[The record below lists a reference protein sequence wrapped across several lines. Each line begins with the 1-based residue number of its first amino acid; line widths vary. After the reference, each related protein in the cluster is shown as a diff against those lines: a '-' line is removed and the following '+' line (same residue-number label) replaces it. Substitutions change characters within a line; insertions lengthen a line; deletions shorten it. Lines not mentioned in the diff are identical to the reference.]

1 MAKITAHV
9 SGMHC
14 ASCVTRVEK
23 TLAKQPGVQDVAVNF
38 ATEEAR
44 FTVTDTATDLGR
56 LSKSLKPFGYALHP
70 ERIDAGVVVP
80 EMNMHQGGQHDHSSM
95 KMRELVVLET
105 RVITVLPL
113 VVIVTVMMAWDI
125 ASGFFDG
132 VPKMSYVTQ
141 EFFHHLLP
149 IIATYVLFVIGRP
162 YLRGLWMFL
171 RKGVA
176 DMDSLVG
183 LGTVS
188 AFAYSFIVTAFE
200 HPLSAYLDVSV
211 TYYDVTIVV
220 IGLIT
225 LGKYLEARAKMK
237 TGNAIKQLV
246 GLQAKS
252 AIVIRNGEEME
263 VKLSQVNVGDV
274 VVVKPGMKIPV
285 DGVLLESVAYIDQS
299 LLTGEP
305 LPAEKHVGDQ
315 LSAGTLNTTGHFTMR
330 ATSIGTDTLL
340 AHIIRLV
347 SDAQGSKAPIQ
358 RLADKIA
365 SVFVPIV
372 VLISIITLIA
382 WLLIGG
388 QFMPFAQALSH
399 GLVSFVS
406 VLVIACPCALG
417 LATPTA
423 IIVGVGRGAL
433 RGILFKN
440 AEVLERLHKMNVLVI
455 DKTGTL
461 TVGKPTVQEA
471 RAGNGLAAA
480 KALTIMASLESLSEH
495 PLGQAVVAYAKQL
508 GATVLPVT
516 EFKSLPGQGIQGV
529 VEGKLYYAAG
539 PGLLKQLGVTPRIDL
554 TERADSTVI
563 ALTDGKQDLYA
574 VALGDALK
582 PEAKTAVAK
591 LQGLGIK
598 VIMASGDHL
607 AAARAVAADVG
618 IVDVLA
624 DALPQAKLEKIQ
636 ALQDEGAVVGM
647 AGDGVNDAPALA
659 QADIGIA
666 MATGSDVS
674 IETGDITLLHGD
686 IRKIAEAVALSKAT
700 VRTVRENLFWA
711 FIYNVVGI
719 PLAAGLFF
727 PLFGWLLSPVFA
739 GFAMAMSSVS
749 VVSNSLRLKY
759 KTIRYDR

>member
-44 FTVTDTATDLGR
+44 LTVADEAADLEH
-56 LSKSLKPFGYALHP
+56 LSESLKPFGYALHP
-70 ERIDAGVVVP
+70 KQTDVGSASP
-80 EMNMHQGGQHDHSSM
+80 EMSMNHGGQHDHASM
-95 KMRELVVLET
+95 KMNELLDLKMRVVT
-105 RVITVLPL
+105 ILPL
-113 VVIVTVMMAWDI
+113 VCIAAAMMTWDI
-125 ASGFFDG
+125 ASSLFDG
-132 VPKMSYVTQ
+132 VPEMSYVTQ

-149 IIATYVLFVIGRP
+149 IMASYALFVTGRP

-171 RKGVA
+171 RKGIA

-188 AFAYSFIVTAFE
+188 AFLYSFIVTAFE
-200 HPLSAYLDVSV
+200 QPLASYLDVSV

-225 LGKYLEARAKMK
+225 LGKYLEARARMK
-237 TGNAIKQLV
+237 TGNAIKQLI
-246 GLQAKS
+246 GLQAKG
-252 AIVIRNGEEME
+252 AIVIRNGEESE
-263 VKLSQVNVGDV
+263 VELSQVQVGDV

-330 ATSIGTDTLL
+330 ATSIGADTLL

-347 SDAQGSKAPIQ
+347 SDAQGSKAPLQ

-365 SVFVPIV
+365 SIFVPIV
-372 VLISIITLIA
+372 VVIAVLTLGI
-382 WLLIGG
+382 WLGVGSQYL
-388 QFMPFAQALSH
+388 PFSQALSY

-461 TVGKPTVQEA
+461 TVGKPTVREA
-471 RAGNGLAAA
+471 KAGDGLAATE
-480 KALTIMASLESLSEH
+480 ALAIIASLESRSEH
-495 PLGQAVVAYAKQL
+495 PLGQAVVEYAKQR
-508 GATVLPVT
+508 GATLLPVT
-516 EFKSLPGQGIQGV
+516 EFKNLPGQGVQGV
-529 VEGKLYYAAG
+529 VEGNLYYAAG
-539 PGLLKQLGVTPRIDL
+539 PGLLKQLGVTTRIDL
-554 TERADSTVI
+554 TERSASTLI
-563 ALTDGKQDLYA
+563 TLTDGKTDLYA

-582 PEAKTAVAK
+582 PEAKAAVTK
-591 LQGLGIK
+591 LQSLGIQ
-598 VIMASGDHL
+598 VIMASGDNL
-607 AAARAVAADVG
+607 AAARAVAQEVG
-618 IVDVLA
+618 ITEVLA

-636 ALQDEGAVVGM
+636 ALQAGGAVVGM

-700 VRTVRENLFWA
+700 VRTVQENLFWA
-711 FIYNVVGI
+711 FIYNVIGM

-727 PLFGWLLSPVFA
+727 PIFGWLLSPVFA

>member
-14 ASCVTRVEK
+14 ASCVTRIEK
-23 TLAKQPGVQDVAVNF
+23 TLAQQPGVQEVNVNF

-44 FTVTDTATDLGR
+44 MTLADTVDVKK
-56 LSKSLKPFGYALHP
+56 LSESLQPFGYALHSVQAGGP
-70 ERIDAGVVVP
+70 TERVQDKHAGGHNHASV
-80 EMNMHQGGQHDHSSM
+80 QTG
-95 KMRELVVLET
+95 ELTELRA
-105 RVITVLPL
+105 RVTVVLPL
-113 VVIVTVMMAWDI
+113 VFVAVGMMAWDLL
-125 ASGFFDG
+125 SGP
-132 VPKMSYVTQ
+132 VPLLPEMSPVLR

-149 IIATYVLFVIGRP
+149 IMATYALFVTGRP
-162 YLRGLWMFL
+162 YLRGLMLFF
-171 RKGVA
+171 RKGIA

-183 LGTVS
+183 LGTVA
-188 AFAYSFIVTAFE
+188 AFLYSFVVTAFE
-200 HPLSAYLDVSV
+200 ESLAPYLDVSV

-225 LGKYLEARAKMK
+225 LGKYLESRAKAK
-237 TGNAIKQLV
+237 TGDAIKKLV
-246 GLQAKS
+246 GLQAKR
-252 AIVIRNGEEME
+252 AIVMRDGEEQE
-263 VKLSQVNVGDV
+263 IDLVHVQVNDV
-274 VVVKPGMKIPV
+274 VVVKPGMKVPV
-285 DGVLLESVAYIDQS
+285 DGVLLESVAYIDES

-305 LPAEKHVGDQ
+305 LPVEKRAGDR
-315 LSAGTLNTTGHFTMR
+315 LSAGTLNTTGHFTLR
-330 ATSIGTDTLL
+330 ATGVGADTLL
-340 AHIIRLV
+340 AQIIALV
-347 SDAQGSKAPIQ
+347 ADAQGSKAPIQ

-372 VLISIITLIA
+372 VVIAIVTLIA
-382 WLLIGG
+382 WLLIGS

-440 AEVLERLHKMNVLVI
+440 AEVLEKVHQMNVLVI

-461 TVGKPTVQEA
+461 TLGKPTVLEA
-471 RAGNGLAAA
+471 KAGSGLAAT
-480 KALTIMASLESLSEH
+480 KALAIIASLESRSEH

-508 GATVLPVT
+508 GATLLPVT
-516 EFKSLPGQGIQGV
+516 EFKNLPGQGVQGV
-529 VEGKLYYAAG
+529 VDGKLYYAGG
-539 PGLLKQLGVTPRIDL
+539 PGLLKQLGVSARIEL
-554 TERADSTVI
+554 AERAAATLI
-563 ALTDGKQDLYA
+563 TLTDGQRDLYTL
-574 VALGDALK
+574 ALGDVVK
-582 PEAKTAVAK
+582 SEAKAAVAK
-591 LQGLGIK
+591 LQQLGIR

-607 AAARAVAADVG
+607 AAAQVVAREVG
-618 IVDVLA
+618 ITEVLA
-624 DALPQAKLEKIQ
+624 DALPQAKLERIQ
-636 ALQDEGAVVGM
+636 ALQAEGAVVGM

-659 QADIGIA
+659 QADIGMA

-686 IRKIAEAVALSKAT
+686 IRKIAEAVTLSRAT
-700 VRTVRENLFWA
+700 VQTVRENLFWA
-711 FIYNVVGI
+711 FIYNVIGI

-749 VVSNSLRLKY
+749 VVGNSLRLKY

>member
-23 TLAKQPGVQDVAVNF
+23 TLAQQPGVQEVNVNF

-44 FTVTDTATDLGR
+44 LTVADTADVKQ
-56 LSKSLKPFGYALHP
+56 LSESLQPFGYALHP
-70 ERIDAGVVVP
+70 VQAEGAEE
-80 EMNMHQGGQHDHSSM
+80 EMQDKHVGGHNHAAVQTG
-95 KMRELVVLET
+95 ELAELRA
-105 RVITVLPL
+105 RVTVVLPL
-113 VVIVTVMMAWDI
+113 VVVAVGMMAWDLL
-125 ASGFFDG
+125 SGP
-132 VPKMSYVTQ
+132 VPLLPEMSPVLR

-149 IIATYVLFVIGRP
+149 IMATYALFVTGRP
-162 YLRGLWMFL
+162 YLRGLRLFF
-171 RKGVA
+171 RKGIA

-183 LGTVS
+183 LGTVA
-188 AFAYSFIVTAFE
+188 AFLYSFVVTAFE
-200 HPLSAYLDVSV
+200 ESLAPYLDVSV

-225 LGKYLEARAKMK
+225 LGKYLESRAKAK
-237 TGNAIKQLV
+237 TGDAIKKLV
-246 GLQAKS
+246 GLQAKR
-252 AIVIRNGEEME
+252 AIVMRDGEEQE
-263 VKLSQVNVGDV
+263 IDLVHVQVNDV
-274 VVVKPGMKIPV
+274 VVVKPGMKVPV
-285 DGVLLESVAYIDQS
+285 DGVLLESVAYIDES

-305 LPAEKHVGDQ
+305 LPVEKHVGDA
-315 LSAGTLNTTGHFTMR
+315 LSAGTLNTTGHFTLR
-330 ATSIGTDTLL
+330 ATGVGADTLL
-340 AHIIRLV
+340 AHIVALV
-347 SDAQGSKAPIQ
+347 ADAQGSKAPIQ

-372 VLISIITLIA
+372 VLIAFVTLLA
-382 WLLIGG
+382 WLLIGS
-388 QFMPFAQALSH
+388 QFMPFAQAVSH

-440 AEVLERLHKMNVLVI
+440 AEVLEQLHQMNVLVI

-461 TVGKPTVQEA
+461 TLGKPTVLEA
-471 RAGNGLAAA
+471 KAGGDFSAA
-480 KALTIMASLESLSEH
+480 KALSIIASLESRSEH

-508 GATVLPVT
+508 GATLLPVT
-516 EFKSLPGQGIQGV
+516 EFKNLPGQGIQGV
-529 VEGKLYYAAG
+529 VDGKLYYAG
-539 PGLLKQLGVTPRIDL
+539 GLGLLKQLGVSARIEL
-554 TERADSTVI
+554 AERAAATLI
-563 ALTDGKQDLYA
+563 TLTDGQRDLYTL
-574 VALGDALK
+574 ALGDVVK
-582 PEAKTAVAK
+582 SEAKAAVAK
-591 LQGLGIK
+591 LQQLGIR

-607 AAARAVAADVG
+607 AAAQVVAREVG
-618 IVDVLA
+618 ITEVLA
-624 DALPQAKLEKIQ
+624 DALPQAKLERIQ
-636 ALQDEGAVVGM
+636 ALQAEGAVVGM

-659 QADIGIA
+659 QADIGMA

-686 IRKIAEAVALSKAT
+686 IRKIAEAVTLSRAT
-700 VRTVRENLFWA
+700 VQTVRENLFWA
-711 FIYNVVGI
+711 FIYNVIGI

-749 VVSNSLRLKY
+749 VVGNSLRLKY